1 MTNRDRVQSEWEEAA
16 QLMQSQFERAYSA
29 VPGYSCEDGCVL
41 VERQAKSG
49 ETIMTR
55 LSNFAPLIVE
65 EVTRDNGVDVL
76 LEFSIEAEGTAGRR
90 FPSVRI
96 PAKNF
101 AGMSWVLENYGAQAN
116 ICAGST
122 KRDQLRYAIQ
132 EASTPT
138 RRIVYSHTGWRKVN
152 AKWCYLYNGGAIGA
166 DGLDVELEGNLSA
179 YALPEVS
186 ETSLADAVQTS
197 ADFLNVGALRV
208 TAPLLLAMYL
218 APLCEFARGDRP
230 AFIPFVVGATGTRK
244 TTISALA
251 MSHFGDFGNKQLTA
265 SFADT
270 ANSIMRKGFIVKDAP
285 LLVDDYHPTTD
296 YRTTENMKATAQ
308 RLARAYGDLAE
319 RGRANPDGSIRAAN
333 PPRGLCIMS
342 GEESPDVGESGTA
355 RYYIIEMHAGDV
367 EASESLSAMQEKAR
381 SGYLWSAMRG
391 YIEWLAPMADRLPE
405 RLQELFEKRRLEA
418 AKQIPGAHGRV
429 VEAVAWLFV
438 ALDLAEA
445 YFRQNGVIL
454 PREQIEAAVIHNA
467 ANQNEAMK
475 GEKPIDMF
483 LDALRELH
491 ATGRVHIMGMDENA
505 CALLVGFLK
514 EPYLHLYPKS
524 AYGAVF
530 DLCKTQGSRFPLG
543 SQAIWRRMIEA
554 GIASDYSD
562 GQKRTKRIR
571 RDLFEREERQV
582 TLI

>member
-1 MTNRDRVQSEWEEAA
+1 MINRDRVQSEWEEAA
-16 QLMQSQFERAYSA
+16 QLMQSQFEKAYSA

-49 ETIMTR
+49 ETVMAR

-65 EVTRDNGVDVL
+65 EVARDNGAEVMM
-76 LEFSIEAEGTAGRR
+76 EFAIEAEGQDGRR

-96 PAKNF
+96 PARSF
-101 AGMSWVLENYGAQAN
+101 AGMGWVLENYGAQAN
-116 ICAGST
+116 ICAGTT

-132 EASTPT
+132 AASTPT
-138 RRIVYSHTGWRKVN
+138 RRTVYSHTGWRNVN
-152 AKWCYLYNGGAIGA
+152 GKWCYLYNGSAIGA
-166 DGLDVELEGNLSA
+166 DGLDVELEGNLST
-179 YALPEVS
+179 YALPEVP
-186 ETSLADAVQTS
+186 ELALAEAVQMS
-197 ADFLNVGALRV
+197 AEFLNVGALRV

-244 TTISALA
+244 TTVSALA
-251 MSHFGDFGNKQLTA
+251 MSHFGSFGNKQLTA

-296 YRTTENMKATAQ
+296 YRSTENMKATAQ

-319 RGRANPDGSIRAAN
+319 RGRANPDGSIRQAN

-367 EASESLSAMQEKAR
+367 EASERLSTMQEKAR
-381 SGYLWSAMRG
+381 NGHLWQAMRG
-391 YIEWLAPMADRLPE
+391 YIEWLIPMADRLPE
-405 RLQELFEKRRLEA
+405 RLQTLFEQHRAEA
-418 AKQIPGAHGRV
+418 TRQMQGAHGRV
-429 VEAVAWLFV
+429 VEAVAWLLV

-445 YFRQNGVIL
+445 YFKENGVTL
-454 PREQIEAAVIHNA
+454 PREQIEAAVIQNA
-467 ANQNEAMK
+467 AVQGETMK

-483 LDALRELH
+483 LDTLRELH
-491 ATGRVHIMGMDENA
+491 ATGRVHLAGLDGND
-505 CALLVGFLK
+505 CVLLVGFLK
-514 EPYLHLYPKS
+514 DPFIHLYPKA

-530 DLCKTQGSRFPLG
+530 ELFKAQGTRYPIGSREL
-543 SQAIWRRMIEA
+543 WKRMIDE

-571 RDLFEREERQV
+571 RELFERDERQV

>member
-1 MTNRDRVQSEWEEAA
+1 MQSEWEEAV
-16 QLMQSQFERAYSA
+16 QLMQSQFEKAYST
-29 VPGYSCEDGCVL
+29 VPRYSCEDGCVL

-49 ETIMTR
+49 ETVMTR

-65 EVTRDNGVDVL
+65 EVSRDNGADVL
-76 LEFSIEAEGTAGRR
+76 LEFAIEAEGQGGRR

-96 PAKNF
+96 PAKSF
-101 AGMSWVLENYGAQAN
+101 AGMGWVLENYGAQAN
-116 ICAGST
+116 ICAGTT

-132 EASTPT
+132 AASTPT
-138 RRIVYSHTGWRKVN
+138 RRTVYSHTGWRKRN
-152 AKWCYLYNGGAIGA
+152 GKWCYLYNGGAIGA

-179 YALPEVS
+179 YALPSVPDI
-186 ETSLADAVQTS
+186 SLAESVQTS

-244 TTISALA
+244 TTVSALA
-251 MSHFGDFGNKQLTA
+251 MSHFGSFGNKQLTA

-270 ANSIMRKGFIVKDAP
+270 ANSIIRKGFIVKDAP

-319 RGRANPDGSIRAAN
+319 RGRANPDGSIRQAN
-333 PPRGLCIMS
+333 PPRGLCIVS

-367 EASESLSAMQEKAR
+367 EASEHLSTMQEKAR
-381 SGYLWSAMRG
+381 NGYLWTAMRG

-405 RLQELFEKRRLEA
+405 RLQKLFERHRAEA
-418 AKQIPGAHGRV
+418 TKQLQGTHGRV
-429 VEAVAWLFV
+429 VEAVAWLLV

-445 YFRQNGVIL
+445 YFKENGVTIS
-454 PREQIEAAVIHNA
+454 REQIEAAVIQNA
-467 ANQNEAMK
+467 ADQSESMK

-483 LDALRELH
+483 LNALRELH
-491 ATGRVHIMGMDENA
+491 ATGRVHIAGLDENA
-505 CALLVGFLK
+505 AAVLVGFLK
-514 EPYLHLYPKS
+514 DPYLHLYPRAS
-524 AYGAVF
+524 YGAVF
-530 DLCKTQGSRFPLG
+530 DLFRTQGSRFPLG
-543 SQAIWRRMIEA
+543 SQAIWRRMIDA
-554 GIASDYSD
+554 GIATDHSD

>member
-1 MTNRDRVQSEWEEAA
+1 MREQEQHEWEEAA
-16 QLMQSQFERAYSA
+16 QLMQSPFEKAYSA
-29 VPGYSCEDGCVL
+29 VRGYSCVDGCVMA
-41 VERQAKSG
+41 ERLDKSG
-49 ETIMTR
+49 ETITTP

-65 EVTRDNGVDVL
+65 EVERDNGVETQV
-76 LEFSIEAEGTAGRR
+76 EFLIEAEGTTGRR

-101 AGMSWVLENYGAQAN
+101 SGMGWVLERYGSQAN
-116 ICAGST
+116 ICAGNT

-132 EASTPT
+132 AASTPT
-138 RRIVYSHTGWRKVN
+138 RRTVYSHTGWRKVN
-152 AKWCYLYNGGAIGA
+152 GKWCYLYNGGAIGV
-166 DGLDVELEGNLSA
+166 DGLDVELEGNLSS
-179 YALPEVS
+179 YALPEAP
-186 ETSLADAVQTS
+186 ELTLAEAVQTS

-251 MSHFGDFGNKQLTA
+251 MSHFGSFGNKQLTA

-296 YRTTENMKATAQ
+296 YRSTENMKATAQ

-319 RGRANPDGSIRAAN
+319 RGRANPDGSIRQAN

-355 RYYIIEMHAGDV
+355 RYYIIEMHTGDV
-367 EASESLSAMQEKAR
+367 EASERLSTMQEKAR
-381 SGYLWSAMRG
+381 TGHLWQAMRG
-391 YIEWLAPMADRLPE
+391 YIEWLIPMTDRLQE
-405 RLQELFEKRRLEA
+405 RLQTLFEQHRAEIM
-418 AKQIPGAHGRV
+418 KQMHGAHGRV

-438 ALDLAEA
+438 ALDLMEA
-445 YFRQNGVIL
+445 YFRTNGIII
-454 PREQIEAAVIHNA
+454 PREQIEAAVIQNA
-467 ANQNEAMK
+467 ADQSESMK

-483 LDALRELH
+483 LDALRELR
-491 ATGRVHIMGMDENA
+491 AVGAVYVVDLDPEENGDRI
-505 CALLVGFLK
+505 GFMK
-514 EPYLHLYPKS
+514 DPYIFLYPVV
-524 AYGAVF
+524 AYNSVAE
-530 DLCKTQGSRFPLG
+530 LYRKQGTRFPLTRPALWQRMQKDG
-543 SQAIWRRMIEA
+543 LLEDRRSEK
-554 GIASDYSD
+554 GRV
-562 GQKRTKRIR
+562 KCLR

-582 TLI
+582 EMI

>member
-1 MTNRDRVQSEWEEAA
+1 MTSREQAQSESEEATPLT
-16 QLMQSQFERAYSA
+16 QTQFEKAYSA

-49 ETIMTR
+49 ETVMTR

-65 EVTRDNGVDVL
+65 EVSRDNGVDVL
-76 LEFSIEAEGTAGRR
+76 LEFSIEAEGQGGKR

-101 AGMSWVLENYGAQAN
+101 SGMGWVLENYGAQAN

-132 EASTPT
+132 AASMPT
-138 RRIVYSHTGWRKVN
+138 RRTVYSHTGWRRVN
-152 AKWCYLYNGGAIGA
+152 GKWCYLYNGGAIGT

-179 YALPEVS
+179 YALPDTSGLPLVEV
-186 ETSLADAVQTS
+186 VQTS

-244 TTISALA
+244 TTVSALA
-251 MSHFGDFGNKQLTA
+251 LSHFGNFGNKQLTA

-296 YRTTENMKATAQ
+296 YRTTETMKGTAQ

-319 RGRANPDGSIRAAN
+319 RGRANPDGSIRQST

-342 GEESPDVGESGTA
+342 GEEAPDVGESGTA
-355 RYYIIEMHAGDV
+355 RYYVIEVHAGNV
-367 EASESLSAMQEKAR
+367 EASERLSIMQEKAR
-381 SGYLWSAMRG
+381 NGHLWQAMRG
-391 YIEWLAPMADRLPE
+391 YIEWLIPIADRLPE
-405 RLQELFEKRRLEA
+405 YLQKLFVERRAEA
-418 AKQIPGAHGRV
+418 AKQMPDTHGRV
-429 VEAVAWLFV
+429 VEAVAWLLV
-438 ALDLAEA
+438 ALELMEV
-445 YFRQNGVIL
+445 YFQQNGVTI
-454 PREQIEAAVIHNA
+454 PREQIVAAVIHNA
-467 ANQNEAMK
+467 VDQNEAMK
-475 GEKPIDMF
+475 VEKPIDMF
-483 LDALRELH
+483 LNALRELH
-491 ATGRVHIMGMDENA
+491 ATGQVHISGLDENTTA
-505 CALLVGFLK
+505 ELVGFLK
-514 EPYLHLYPKS
+514 EPYLHLYPKVS
-524 AYGAVF
+524 YVAVF
-530 DLCKTQGSRFPLG
+530 DLFKKQGSRFPLG
-543 SQAIWRRMIEA
+543 SQAIWRRMIDA
-554 GIASDYSD
+554 GMASDHSD
-562 GQKRTKRIR
+562 GQRRTKRIR
-571 RDLFEREERQV
+571 RELFEREERQV